1 MERKYKLLEDEII
14 TVKDDDG
21 KIKTLYR
28 IEAVRDFED
37 IFVGDKGGFIEK
49 EDNLSHNGKCWVYHE
64 AKVYGHARIIEDAI
78 VYNRATVAEHAVCSG
93 ISRVCGSAYIGGF
106 AQISNGAK
114 IHEDAM
120 VNGCA
125 VISGH
130 ARVSGNATVTG
141 MSNISDTAM
150 ITGDSCIHSG
160 YISKDAIINGSI
172 IIDGNLAIGDKAL
185 IMKQSDFMSI
195 SGIGL
200 GCETLTAYRTTSE
213 STNIIYSGGFIG
225 NIGEFTKYISDT
237 SIFGDNTTDE
247 LRKIIQ
253 LILSHRTTDFSS
265 DEKQIEEDN
274 ILDDVDD
281 YIGDNEI
288 DYDAV
293 DTVFETLAGT
303 IVREDE
309 EMMAED

>member
-14 TVKDDDG
+14 TVKDDNG

-28 IEAVRDFED
+28 IEAVKDFED

-49 EDNLSHNGKCWVYHE
+49 EDNLSHSGKCWVYHE
-64 AKVYGHARIIEDAI
+64 AKVYGNAKIIEDAI
-78 VYNRATVAEHAVCSG
+78 VYNRATVAEHAICSG
-93 ISRVCGSAYIGGF
+93 ISRVCDSAYVGGF

-200 GCETLTAYRTTSE
+200 GCETLTAYRTTSD

-225 NIGEFTKYISDT
+225 SIGEFTKYISDT
-237 SIFGDNTTDE
+237 SIFGDNTTEE

-265 DEKQIEEDN
+265 DEKQIEEDTTKDTDEEDD
-274 ILDDVDD
+274 ILDDVEED
-281 YIGDNEI
+281 E
-288 DYDAV
+288 YDSIS
-293 DTVFETLAGT
+293 TLEHGLVT
-303 IVREDE
+303 EQDE
-309 EMMAED
+309 EMAE